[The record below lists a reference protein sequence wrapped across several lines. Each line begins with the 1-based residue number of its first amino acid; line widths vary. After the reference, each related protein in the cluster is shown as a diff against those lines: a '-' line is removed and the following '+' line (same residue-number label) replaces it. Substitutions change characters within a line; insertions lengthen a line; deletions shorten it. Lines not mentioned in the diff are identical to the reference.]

1 MRRMPRKMTFEE
13 QSEEAIVKKIRKALQ
28 RSVGGFWFKVHG
40 GPFQMAG
47 LPDLLGCVQ
56 GRFIGIEVK
65 RPSRMKDISPIQERV
80 IHKITL
86 NGGFAIVACD
96 PDTAVEEVTRFL
108 STP

>member
-1 MRRMPRKMTFEE
+1 MPRKMTFEE
-13 QSEEAIVKKIRKALQ
+13 QPEEAIVKKIRKALQ
-28 RSVGGFWFKVHG
+28 GSVGGFWFKVHG

-65 RPSRMKDISPIQERV
+65 RPSRMTNVSPIQQHV
-80 IHKITL
+80 IRKINL
-86 NGGFAIVACD
+86 NGGLAIVSCD

>member
-1 MRRMPRKMTFEE
+1 MPRKTTFEE
-13 QSEEAIVKKIRKALQ
+13 QSESAIVKKIREALQ
-28 RSVGGFWFKVHG
+28 QNVGGFWFKVHG
-40 GPFQMAG
+40 GPFQMAS

-65 RPSRMKDISPIQERV
+65 RPSRMTNVSPIQQRV
-80 IHKITL
+80 IRKINL
-86 NGGFAIVACD
+86 NGGLAIVSCD

>member
-1 MRRMPRKMTFEE
+1 MPRKMTFEE

-28 RSVGGFWFKVHG
+28 GSVGGFWFKVHG

-65 RPSRMKDISPIQERV
+65 RPSRMTNVSPIQQRM
-80 IHKITL
+80 IQKINL
-86 NGGFAIVACD
+86 NGGLAFVSCD
-96 PDTAVEEVTRFL
+96 PDTAVEEVNRFL

>member
-1 MRRMPRKMTFEE
+1 MPRKMTFEE
-13 QSEEAIVKKIRKALQ
+13 QSEEALVKKIRKALQ
-28 RSVGGFWFKVHG
+28 GSVGGFWFKVHG

-65 RPSRMKDISPIQERV
+65 RPSRMTNVSPIQQRV
-80 IHKITL
+80 IQNINL
-86 NGGFAIVACD
+86 NGGLAIVSCD

>member
-1 MRRMPRKMTFEE
+1 MPRKMTFEE

-28 RSVGGFWFKVHG
+28 GSVGGFWFKVHG

-65 RPSRMKDISPIQERV
+65 RPSRMTNVSPIQQRV
-80 IHKITL
+80 IRKINL
-86 NGGFAIVACD
+86 NGGLAIVSCD

-108 STP
+108 LTP

>member
-1 MRRMPRKMTFEE
+1 MPRKMTFEE

-28 RSVGGFWFKVHG
+28 GSVGGFWFKVHG

-65 RPSRMKDISPIQERV
+65 RPSRMTNVSPIQQRM
-80 IHKITL
+80 IQKINL
-86 NGGFAIVACD
+86 NGGLAIVSCD

>member
-1 MRRMPRKMTFEE
+1 MPRKMTFEE
-13 QSEEAIVKKIRKALQ
+13 QSEKAIVKKIRKALQ

-65 RPSRMKDISPIQERV
+65 RPSRMTNVSPIQQRM
-80 IHKITL
+80 IRKINL
-86 NGGFAIVACD
+86 NGGLAIVSCD

>member
-1 MRRMPRKMTFEE
+1 MKRMPRKMTFEE

-28 RSVGGFWFKVHG
+28 GSVGGFWFKVHG

-65 RPSRMKDISPIQERV
+65 RPSRMTNVSPIQQRM
-80 IHKITL
+80 IRKINL
-86 NGGFAIVACD
+86 NGGLAIVSCD

>member
-1 MRRMPRKMTFEE
+1 MPRKMTFEE
-13 QSEEAIVKKIRKALQ
+13 QSEKAIVKKIRKALQ

-65 RPSRMKDISPIQERV
+65 RPSRMTNVSPLQQRVIQE
-80 IHKITL
+80 INL
-86 NGGFAIVACD
+86 NGGLAIVSCD

>member
-1 MRRMPRKMTFEE
+1 MPRKTTFEE
-13 QSEEAIVKKIRKALQ
+13 QSESAIVKKIREALQ
-28 RSVGGFWFKVHG
+28 QNVGGFWFKVHG

-56 GRFIGIEVK
+56 GRFIGVEVK

-86 NGGFAIVACD
+86 NGGLAIVACD
-96 PDTAVEEVTRFL
+96 PNTAVEEVTRFL

>member
-1 MRRMPRKMTFEE
+1 MPRKMTFEE

-65 RPSRMKDISPIQERV
+65 RPSRMTNVSPIQQRM
-80 IHKITL
+80 IRKINL
-86 NGGFAIVACD
+86 NGGLAIVSCD